1 MQNKTNTVKCGVT
14 DCAYYNNSYCT
25 AQQINIGGQN
35 ADKADC
41 TRCETFSPSGRMVN
55 ACNTCSVGGNTTI
68 HCDAEKCT
76 HNQDKHCMLSG
87 IDVTCSCSGC
97 NCSESDQ
104 TYCASFKN

>member
-1 MQNKTNTVKCGVT
+1 MENKTNTVKCGVT

-87 IDVTCSCSGC
+87 IDVTCACSGC